1 MPSLDLGI
9 SGALAERSLLDPGT
23 AGALAESALDL
34 AEVERERNAEV
45 DLDEVD
51 LAEVDRDAEV
61 EPVEVELDEVIL
73 EATTAVFL
81 SGSFCKLLQP
91 SLTRSLTS
99 VLKN

>member
-1 MPSLDLGI
+1 MSSLDRGI

-45 DLDEVD
+45 DLV
-51 LAEVDRDAEV
+51 EVDRDAEV
-61 EPVEVELDEVIL
+61 EPVEVDLDEVIL
-73 EATTAVFL
+73 EATKAVFL
-81 SGSFCKLLQP
+81 SGSFCKLFQP